1 MTSSIDQSLLT
12 SNSVLQKMV
21 EGDSKEPDAEKPV
34 NEGESMFLKMALYPK
49 VSKMNILTLFL
60 ALFANRM
67 VLSFALS
74 FVPLLLI
81 DVYNVPKSQVGKV
94 AGNLGFYASLANIL
108 TEFPIGSIM
117 DAVGRKWVS
126 IVGFLISGLALF
138 MMPLFSMVF
147 PYLYILRILQ
157 TIGIMPMINSPLFL
171 DYIKHNT
178 IAVSGAWI
186 SMISTLA
193 NIVSICVTLVIS
205 T

>member
-1 MTSSIDQSLLT
+1 
-12 SNSVLQKMV
+12 MV
-21 EGDSKEPDAEKPV
+21 EGDSKEPDAKKPE
-34 NEGESMFLKMALYPK
+34 NEGEIMFLKMALYPK
-49 VSKMNILTLFL
+49 VSAMNILTLFL

-138 MMPLFSMVF
+138 MMPLFSMSVF